1 MATERRCDD
10 AAGIPEL
17 FYEPRKSMIRKL
29 LTTAICAS
37 LSLVAA
43 QAQYVVRGKVADKA
57 DGKAIE
63 LATVQLLS
71 KKDSSFVGGVNSQKD
86 GSFSVSTK
94 KAGDYIV
101 KVSFVGYNAEFRS
114 ATVGRK
120 AKTADVGTV
129 QLATNEVALK
139 GAQVVAKAAKVEMK
153 ADTFQYNASA
163 YRTPTGSTL
172 ENLVEQLPGAEVSDD
187 GTIKVNG
194 KTVTQILINGKD
206 FFKGDTKIAMK
217 NLPTELVSN
226 IKAYEK
232 KSDYT
237 KQTGIDDGNEENVL
251 DIGLKKELKE
261 SWVSNID
268 VAAGNH
274 DRYSS
279 DLFVNRYTDHDRQT
293 LFGNANNTG
302 DRNFGPGGGGRG
314 GGSGLNANKSAGI
327 DGGWDNGKKEDEG
340 GRFEINGNIRWN
352 HSASDAQS
360 RSNSEMFLNSGSS
373 SSFSNSRTRSYNHNT
388 NINAGMWM
396 RWKPDSLTT
405 VMFAPNYSHAER
417 NGWSQSR
424 TATFNSDPYAISG
437 VTDPLGTLFA
447 DSSAALK
454 AIAVN
459 SNHRISKTVNN
470 ANSASYWAMVVR
482 RLSKNGR
489 NISFNTS
496 GNVGKSTDR
505 SYSRSD
511 INYFQQEAANRNTFN
526 NQYNHTPNTNWGL
539 SGRVSYSEPIV
550 KNLFAQLSYEYGY
563 SYSKSDRSLYLLD
576 SLAGW
581 RDMYVPQIGKL
592 PSSGDS
598 LKMVIDSRNSQ
609 YATYKN
615 YTHRISAGVRYNT
628 KKLQFHAAVDME
640 PQRTKLEYQKDRLD
654 TTVTRDVFNVSPNM
668 RLRYRISNTSEMNV
682 RYRGRS
688 SQPSMTNLLDV
699 TDDSNP
705 LNISKGNP
713 GLKPSWNN
721 NFEVF
726 YNNYIVDKQMGWM
739 VRATFDQTSNSIS
752 NAMHY
757 DETTGVRTTRPEN
770 INGNWNTGGDFMFN
784 TSFGKDKSWSV
795 MSFSGVNFS
804 NNVGYV
810 STGNDTTSRKN
821 TTKNLNLRENA
832 RLAYRTGLFE
842 FGIRGGLSYAHA
854 KNKLQSNAN
863 LNTWNFDYGATLN
876 VTLPWQMQLATDI
889 RMNSRRGYSD
899 NSMNTNELI
908 WNGQIAQNFLKGNA
922 ATISLQFYD
931 ILHKQSNVSRSI
943 TAQMRSDSW
952 NNSINSYFMVHFIYR
967 LNIFGGKSQGGDQ
980 GGPRMGPGGR
990 GPGGRMGGPG
1000 GRRR

>member
-1 MATERRCDD
+1 M
-10 AAGIPEL
+10 
-17 FYEPRKSMIRKL
+17 RKL

-37 LSLVAA
+37 LSLIAA
-43 QAQYVVRGKVADKA
+43 HAQYVVKGKVADKA

-63 LATVQLLS
+63 LATVQLLN
-71 KKDSSFVGGVNSQKD
+71 KDSSFVGGVNSGND

-94 KAGDYIV
+94 KVGSYIV
-101 KVSFVGYNAEFRS
+101 KVSFVGYNVEYRNAELS
-114 ATVGRK
+114 RK
-120 AKTADVGTV
+120 AKTVDLGTV
-129 QLATNEVALK
+129 QLATNAVALK
-139 GAQVVAKAAKVEMK
+139 GASVVAKAAKVEMK

-163 YRTPTGSTL
+163 YRVPTGSTL

-187 GTIKVNG
+187 GTIKING
-194 KTVTQILINGKD
+194 KTVSQILINGKD

-217 NLPTELVSN
+217 NLPTELVAN

-237 KQTGIDDGNEENVL
+237 KQTGIDDGNEENVI

-261 SWVSNID
+261 SWVSNVD
-268 VAAGNH
+268 LAAGNH
-274 DRYSS
+274 DRYSG

-293 LFGNANNTG
+293 VYGNANNTG
-302 DRNFGPGGGGRG
+302 DRRFGPGRG
-314 GGSGLNANKSAGI
+314 GGSGLNANKSAGF

-340 GRFEINGNIRWN
+340 GRFEISGNIRWS
-352 HSASDAQS
+352 HAASDAQS

-373 SSFSNSRTRSYNHNT
+373 SSFSNSRNRSYGHNT
-388 NINAGMWM
+388 NVNAGMWM

-405 VMFAPNYSHAER
+405 VMFAPNYSHAEST
-417 NGWSQSR
+417 NWSQNR

-437 VTDPLGTLFA
+437 ITDPLGTLFA

-459 SNHRISKTVNN
+459 SNHRISTGSNN
-470 ANSASYWAMVVR
+470 SNSGNYWAMVVR
-482 RLSKNGR
+482 RLSKKGR
-489 NISFNTS
+489 NISLSSS

-505 SYSRSD
+505 NFSRSD
-511 INYFQQEAANRNTFN
+511 INYFQSGAANRNTFT
-526 NQYNHTPNTNWGL
+526 NQYNHTPNENWGL
-539 SGRVSYSEPIV
+539 SARLSYSEPLV
-550 KNLFAQLSYEYGY
+550 KNLFAQVSYEYGY

-581 RDMYVPQIGKL
+581 RDMYEPRIGRL
-592 PSSGDS
+592 PSSADS
-598 LKMVIDSRNSQ
+598 LKMTLDARNSQ

-615 YTHRISAGVRYNT
+615 YTHRISAGLRYNT
-628 KKLQFHAAVDME
+628 KDLQFHAAVDLE
-640 PQRTKLEYQKDRLD
+640 PRRTELEYQKDRLD
-654 TTVTRDVFNVSPNM
+654 TTVTRDVFNVSPNV
-668 RLRYRISNTSEMNV
+668 RLRYKISNTSEMNL

-705 LNISKGNP
+705 LYISKGNP

-721 NFEVF
+721 YFEMF

-739 VRATFDQTSNSIS
+739 VRATFNQTSNSIS

-770 INGNWNTGGDFMFN
+770 INGNWDTGGNIMFN
-784 TSFGKDKSWSV
+784 TSFGKNKSWTV
-795 MSFSGVNFS
+795 MSFTGLNYS

-821 TTKNLNLRENA
+821 TTKNLNVREGM
-832 RLAYRTGLFE
+832 RLTYRTGLFE
-842 FGIRGGLSYAHA
+842 FGVRGGLSYQHA

-863 LNTWNFDYGATLN
+863 LNTWNYDYGGELN
-876 VTLPWQMQLATDI
+876 VTLPWQMQIATDI
-889 RMNSRRGYSD
+889 RMTSRRGYSD

-967 LNIFGGKSQGGDQ
+967 LNIFGGKMQQGGDQ
-980 GGPRMGPGGR
+980 GGPRMGPGRGPGR
-990 GPGGRMGGPG
+990 GPGGPGGPG